1 MSEVK
6 EGTTSFHD
14 YAILD
19 EDGVAIETVDGL
31 EYKVSNNL
39 GAALVAWTSVAAPA
53 GTGTITVSASVN
65 TKTSPADVKRYVTLR
80 ATYDTT
86 SKVVNEFDYNIVDM
100 VGI

>member
-14 YAILD
+14 YALLN

-39 GAALVAWTSVAAPA
+39 GAALV
-53 GTGTITVSASVN
+53 
-65 TKTSPADVKRYVTLR
+65 
-80 ATYDTT
+80 
-86 SKVVNEFDYNIVDM
+86 
-100 VGI
+100 